1 MINYYKRI
9 SKRMMLM
16 MIIIV
21 TVIQIHIK
29 YAFVGFPLYMVHTE
43 ASTINFRIA
52 CYCLVIPRLLKSEVD
67 C

>member
-1 MINYYKRI
+1 
-9 SKRMMLM
+9 M

-52 CYCLVIPRLLKSEVD
+52 CNCLVIKENDGHKFYMKSVTLSVLPN
-67 C
+67 CL